1 MPFHFGLLCT
11 FTFAC
16 IPVCQP
22 HGETQH
28 AADLEERKKEKKK
41 ITQKRRVAMQF
52 TTCPHEQLC
61 QQKGGCKH
69 MLSEE
74 RRTDCSFG

>member
-41 ITQKRRVAMQF
+41 KSHKR
-52 TTCPHEQLC
+52 
-61 QQKGGCKH
+61 
-69 MLSEE
+69 EE
-74 RRTDCSFG
+74 